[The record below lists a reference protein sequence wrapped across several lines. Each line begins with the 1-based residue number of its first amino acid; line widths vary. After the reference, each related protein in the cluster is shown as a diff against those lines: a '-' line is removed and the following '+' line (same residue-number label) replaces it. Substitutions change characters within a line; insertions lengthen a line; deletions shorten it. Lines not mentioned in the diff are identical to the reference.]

1 MKKTKMDIQSYVDT
15 KLEKKMGTRSKTIH
29 LKENESTLVLIEE
42 KEELRTENQ
51 RLKNKITVR
60 TQMYP
65 FFFSSFV
72 ST

>member
-15 KLEKKMGTRSKTIH
+15 KLEKKMGTRSKAIH

-60 TQMYP
+60 TQ
-65 FFFSSFV
+65 
-72 ST
+72 T